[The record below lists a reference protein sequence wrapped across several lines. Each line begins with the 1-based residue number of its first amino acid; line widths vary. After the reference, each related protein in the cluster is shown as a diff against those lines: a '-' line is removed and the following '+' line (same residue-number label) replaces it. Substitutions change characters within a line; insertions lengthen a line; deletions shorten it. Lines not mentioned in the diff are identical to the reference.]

1 MKLGHYVCMDLEQA
15 LNNFASSVAY
25 NIPALTDGLS
35 SIDFTPLIL
44 AILNFLPWLIL
55 SASLL
60 LIFDVCLRYALCMTE
75 SVLVSV
81 LYLCAIPWFLISPW
95 IVRGPLKST
104 TVDDSAS
111 SQQQGSSSSQQKYE
125 HFTSLPSESPA
136 EQIDCALIDLGVP
149 LSATD
154 AEIRRAYRNLMKQ
167 YHPDFFATAPKN
179 TQERARRMT
188 LKVRK
193 AYDTAIGKKLVPF
206 DS

>member
-1 MKLGHYVCMDLEQA
+1 MDLEQA
-15 LNNFASSVAY
+15 LTDFISSVAY
-25 NIPALTDGLS
+25 NIPALTAGLS

-60 LIFDVCLRYALCMTE
+60 LIIETLLTYTLRVTE
-75 SVLVSV
+75 GVLLSV

-95 IVRGPLKST
+95 MVRGPLKST
-104 TVDDSAS
+104 TVDDNAS
-111 SQQQGSSSSQQKYE
+111 SQQHGPSSSQQKYE

-154 AEIRRAYRNLMKQ
+154 AEIRRAYKNLMKQ
-167 YHPDFFATAPKN
+167 YHPDFFVTAPKN

-193 AYDTAIGKKLVPF
+193 AYDTAIGKKVVPF

>member
-1 MKLGHYVCMDLEQA
+1 MDLEQA
-15 LNNFASSVAY
+15 LTDFISSVAY
-25 NIPALTDGLS
+25 NIPALTAGLS

-60 LIFDVCLRYALCMTE
+60 LIIETLLTYTLRVTE
-75 SVLVSV
+75 GVLLSV
-81 LYLCAIPWFLISPW
+81 LYLCAMPWFLISPW
-95 IVRGPLKST
+95 MVRGPLKST
-104 TVDDSAS
+104 TVDDNAS
-111 SQQQGSSSSQQKYE
+111 SQQHGPSSSQQKYE

-154 AEIRRAYRNLMKQ
+154 AEIRRAYKNLMKQ
-167 YHPDFFATAPKN
+167 YHPDFFVTAPKN

-193 AYDTAIGKKLVPF
+193 AYDTAIGKKVVPF